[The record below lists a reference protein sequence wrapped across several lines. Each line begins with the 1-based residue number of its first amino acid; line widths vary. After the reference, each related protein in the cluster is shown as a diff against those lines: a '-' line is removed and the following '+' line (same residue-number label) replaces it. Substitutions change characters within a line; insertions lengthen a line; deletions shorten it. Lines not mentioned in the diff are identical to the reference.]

1 MYVDWIEITGG
12 IMASL
17 LEMRRSDYCLINRTL
32 VFYWEIVKVYKEVIL
47 SQFGE
52 QCLWILYYSQAPIFY
67 CIGAKQ
73 LCNLHLSCI

>member
-52 QCLWILYYSQAPIFY
+52 
-67 CIGAKQ
+67 
-73 LCNLHLSCI
+73 